1 MQYFHEWRS
10 HEWKYNSWCS
20 RMKYIS
26 ILYVKQINFLFIS
39 CFLSDFKY
47 FLLILPRN
55 VAHSPLWRHHIMTSH
70 HQFWNLVLL
79 HFSNFCYIFNMMYG
93 DIDFLFLKKQNL
105 RMTAFISAC
114 YSISLWFSIHPH
126 SDIVRLQ
133 WKLYF
138 INFTSGL
145 SEYNHLIYYNK
156 TLESMK

>member
-47 FLLILPRN
+47 FLLILLRN

-70 HQFWNLVLL
+70 HTFWNIVLL
-79 HFSNFCYIFNMMYG
+79 NFSNFVTFLTWCMVTSTFFSLRSKIYAWQH
-93 DIDFLFLKKQNL
+93 LFLPVIP
-105 RMTAFISAC
+105 FS
-114 YSISLWFSIHPH
+114 YDSLFNRIQ
-126 SDIVRLQ
+126 I
-133 WKLYF
+133 
-138 INFTSGL
+138 
-145 SEYNHLIYYNK
+145 
-156 TLESMK
+156 